1 MTNSMLAA
9 VHRAV
14 HATPEETGATAPETG
29 KERTMDPNAQTTTQQ
44 PAAAAPPATSNAAA
58 SPAAAGADDAKGR
71 IKAIL
76 DAPEA
81 KGREAMAKHLAFET
95 DQTAEA
101 AIALLKVAPTAS
113 EASKPDA
120 AAYAAER
127 QAAAPL
133 AAPGG
138 PSSDQ
143 PTAKAGWG
151 KVSGRINGRA

>member
-9 VHRAV
+9 VHQAV
-14 HATPEETGATAPETG
+14 HGAIEETGAAAPEPG
-29 KERTMDPNAQTTTQQ
+29 KERTMDPNDKTTTEQ
-44 PAAAAPPATSNAAA
+44 PAAAAPAPAAPAPATA
-58 SPAAAGADDAKGR
+58 SADDAKGR

-81 KGREAMAKHLAFET
+81 KGREAMAKHLAFDT

-101 AIALLKVAPTAS
+101 AIALLKVAP
-113 EASKPDA
+113 EAAAPAAPAPDA
-120 AAYAAER
+120 TAYAAER

-138 PSSDQ
+138 SAGAEP
-143 PTAKAGWG
+143 PKAKAGWG
-151 KVSGRINGRA
+151 KVSSRINTRV